1 MITEERWF
9 EIDINEVIRM
19 PKTIANGELLPRRII
34 KGDLWEQPKFEI
46 A

>member
-1 MITEERWF
+1 MITGERWF
-9 EIDINEVIRM
+9 KIDINEVIRM
-19 PKTIANGELLPRRII
+19 PKRIAKGEPLPSRII